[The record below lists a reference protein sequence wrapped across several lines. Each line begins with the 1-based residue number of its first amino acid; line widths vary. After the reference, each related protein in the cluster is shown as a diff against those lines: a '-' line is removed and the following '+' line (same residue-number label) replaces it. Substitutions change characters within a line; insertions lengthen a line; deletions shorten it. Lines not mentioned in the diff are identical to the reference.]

1 MKQLVTLVVPLQ
13 FCCWLYANF
22 QANNII
28 NTVII
33 NIPQSLQWNWGVFCF
48 RLCIQHIS
56 QKVLWNH
63 ETCTERMLNL
73 KSDINPLWK
82 SSLTFLLIPLVGL
95 VFVFLF
101 VVADVDWTPSHEQ
114 SKTRVPPNLPQ
125 PLQCQQHS
133 AVDSSQT
140 QCLPRWVVYTTD
152 TRVWMRKCC
161 YVRSGTQSP
170 EPEARDQYI
179 RRHRFWRE
187 SWFLWRDK
195 NWGTQRNTLG
205 VRLRLTNLSPRA
217 NPGSNLGCSGGRCW
231 WRPLH
236 QPTCTVTPTSTQNS
250 AIIVQ

>member
-1 MKQLVTLVVPLQ
+1 MLVVPLQ

-33 NIPQSLQWNWGVFCF
+33 NIPQSLQWNWGVFFF

-101 VVADVDWTPSHEQ
+101 VVSDVDWTPSHEQ

-161 YVRSGTQSP
+161 YVRSGYPVSWARGSWSIHSTTQILAGKLIFVEGRKLRNP
-170 EPEARDQYI
+170 EKHPWSQIEINQ
-179 RRHRFWRE
+179 
-187 SWFLWRDK
+187 S
-195 NWGTQRNTLG
+195 
-205 VRLRLTNLSPRA
+205 
-217 NPGSNLGCSGGRCW
+217 
-231 WRPLH
+231 
-236 QPTCTVTPTSTQNS
+236 QPTYKPRIEPGLQWWEVLMMTTAPTYMYCNS
-250 AIIVQ
+250 HIHPKFCNNCAIIVC